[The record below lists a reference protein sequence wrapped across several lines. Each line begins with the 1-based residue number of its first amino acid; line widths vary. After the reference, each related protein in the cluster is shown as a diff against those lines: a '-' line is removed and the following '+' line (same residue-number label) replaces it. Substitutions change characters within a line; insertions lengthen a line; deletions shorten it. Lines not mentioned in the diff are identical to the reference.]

1 VATIGLL
8 FALLK
13 RLGKF
18 FQLFTICSATLL
30 QNVTA
35 PFHLH
40 WAITLKTV

>member
-1 VATIGLL
+1 VAFIGL
-8 FALLK
+8 FYALRK

-18 FQLFTICSATLL
+18 FQLFTICLVTLL

-40 WAITLKTV
+40 WAITLKIV

>member
-1 VATIGLL
+1 VASIGL
-8 FALLK
+8 FYALLK

-40 WAITLKTV
+40 RAITLKIV

>member
-1 VATIGLL
+1 VASIGLL
-8 FALLK
+8 YALLK

-35 PFHLH
+35 LI
-40 WAITLKTV
+40 AITLKTV